1 VAETVT
7 NDNLEMPYCAPRF
20 KSSIFQFLAGAM
32 NSEDNHG
39 RDVREKIVSLMQSI
53 GRAPR
58 KPLHDAELQKLRSA
72 ASRLEHLLNAE
83 VEANRQ
89 ALKNASERLNR
100 LLLDI
105 RTGKDVTADLK
116 KRTNR
121 EDRVE

>member
-1 VAETVT
+1 
-7 NDNLEMPYCAPRF
+7 
-20 KSSIFQFLAGAM
+20 M

-58 KPLHDAELQKLRSA
+58 KPLDDAELQRLRSA
-72 ASRLEHLLNAE
+72 ASRLEQLLNAE

-116 KRTNR
+116 KRTDR
-121 EDRVE
+121 EDRIE

>member
-1 VAETVT
+1 
-7 NDNLEMPYCAPRF
+7 
-20 KSSIFQFLAGAM
+20 M
-32 NSEDNHG
+32 NNEDNHG

-58 KPLHDAELQKLRSA
+58 KPLHAAELQKLRSA

-83 VEANRQ
+83 VEANLQ

-105 RTGKDVTADLK
+105 RAGKDVTADLK
-116 KRTNR
+116 KRT
-121 EDRVE
+121 DRQDGVE